1 MKRSVVMA
9 VLGLAA
15 VAATSAYGQ
24 GGINIGNY
32 QAPFNPVVW
41 DATSGGGRVHSSDG
55 VQLSLWWGQGAGL
68 TTDQLSFGVALP
80 WKTDS
85 EGLGYFGY
93 YQLTQATLPGWAA
106 GQTWTFQV
114 RASGNS
120 VRGAV
125 DTGLSR
131 SQLWAESANIAFVG
145 GTPPGLPGNSTQSIG
160 VTVFV
165 PEPTTFALAGLGGA
179 ALMIFRRRS

>member
-1 MKRSVVMA
+1 MA

-15 VAATSAYGQ
+15 VAATSAFGQ
-24 GGINIGNY
+24 GGVNIGNY
-32 QAPFNPVVW
+32 QVPFNPVVW
-41 DATSGGGRVHSSDG
+41 SAASGGGRVHSTDG
-55 VQLSLWWGQGAGL
+55 VTLALWWGQGAGL
-68 TTDQLSFGVALP
+68 TDSQLAFGVALP

-93 YQLTQATLPGWAA
+93 YALTQATLPGWAP

-120 VRGAV
+120 TRGVV
-125 DTGLSR
+125 DQNASR
-131 SQLWAESANIAFVG
+131 SVLWAESANIQNVG

-160 VTVFV
+160 LTVSV
-165 PEPTTFALAGLGGA
+165 PEPTTFALAGLGA
-179 ALMIFRRRS
+179 ASMMIFRRRSS